1 MLIADGKFR
10 VSAHALQEL
19 LNDGLLIEPLVM
31 DIAAA
36 LVVEEYPEYHK
47 GPCVLVLQTDERG
60 RHIHLLWGIPSGAS
74 EPAVLITA
82 YIPDPDRWND
92 DFTRRK
98 PQCRRRSSF
107 VRGSMPRRSLWS
119 FTTTVASGPRR

>member
-1 MLIADGKFR
+1 VSDIISTVRALIADDKFR
-10 VSAHALQEL
+10 ISAHALKEL
-19 LNDGLLIEPLVM
+19 LNDDLLIEPLVTG
-31 DIAAA
+31 IASAVP
-36 LVVEEYPEYHK
+36 LEEYPQYHK

-60 RHIHLLWGIPSGAS
+60 RPIHLLWGIPAGAT

-98 PQCRRRSSF
+98 PQ
-107 VRGSMPRRSLWS
+107 
-119 FTTTVASGPRR
+119 

>member
-1 MLIADGKFR
+1 VSDILSTVRVLIADGKFR

-31 DIAAA
+31 GIASA

-47 GPCVLVLQTDERG
+47 GPCVLVLQTDERQ
-60 RHIHLLWGIPSGAS
+60 RPIHLLWGIPSGAS

-82 YIPDPDRWND
+82 YIPDPDRWDD
-92 DFTRRK
+92 DFTRRR
-98 PQCRRRSSF
+98 PQ
-107 VRGSMPRRSLWS
+107 
-119 FTTTVASGPRR
+119 

>member
-1 MLIADGKFR
+1 MSDILSTVRVLIADGTFR
-10 VSAHALQEL
+10 VSAHALQEV
-19 LNDGLLIEPLVM
+19 LNDDLLIEPLVM
-31 DIAAA
+31 DISSA

-60 RHIHLLWGIPSGAS
+60 RPIHLLWGIPSGAS

-98 PQCRRRSSF
+98 PQ
-107 VRGSMPRRSLWS
+107 
-119 FTTTVASGPRR
+119 